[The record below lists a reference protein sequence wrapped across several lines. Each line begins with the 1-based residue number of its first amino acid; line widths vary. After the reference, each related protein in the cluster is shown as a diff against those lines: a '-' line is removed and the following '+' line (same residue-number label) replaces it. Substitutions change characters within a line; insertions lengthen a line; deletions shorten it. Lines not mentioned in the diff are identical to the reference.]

1 MPPGEGS
8 TFTITLPAVV
18 DAREAARA
26 AEEIDQTAAAE
37 TIEAPARTV
46 ADQVV
51 LVIDDDPQARD
62 LLRRTLEGEGY
73 TVETADSGEAALERA
88 RELNPAVIT
97 LDVMMPSMDGWAV
110 LRALKADPGLQQIPV
125 VMVSIIHE
133 KGMAFA
139 LGAADYLTKPV
150 DRELLRLVVGKYV
163 EASGPGDLLVVD
175 DDPAARQLVRR
186 TLEPSGWTVREA
198 ENGRDALD
206 RVADAA
212 PDLIVLD
219 LMMPVL
225 DGFGFLRELRR
236 GEAGRAIPVIVLTAK
251 EVTPEEKRFLEEQAE
266 LVVQKDADDLS
277 LALDQIRD
285 AVGRHTAPA

>member
-1 MPPGEGS
+1 
-8 TFTITLPAVV
+8 LPAVV